1 MIRAVFLRHG
11 KKEPLVGRPE
21 HDVPLTNDE
30 VVNLA
35 ALGGRLRD
43 HALLP
48 GLWLASH
55 WHHCWQSARATGG
68 EAAQIFRVCGL
79 TPYSAEGGFNLA
91 AIITEA
97 AKLGALVDRVDQI
110 GIAGHEERLS
120 KLVNGAISQ
129 SGESAPILE
138 HREVVIVR
146 AESLGAL
153 TRGMGRIEHR
163 WR

>member
-11 KKEPLVGRPE
+11 KKESLAGRPE
-21 HDVPLTNDE
+21 HDVPLTKDE
-30 VVNLA
+30 VANLA
-35 ALGGRLRD
+35 VLGGRLQG

-79 TPYSAEGGFNLA
+79 TPYSAEQGFSLA

-97 AKLGALVDRVDQI
+97 AKLGAIVDGVEQI

-120 KLVNGAISQ
+120 KLVNGAVSQ
-129 SGESAPILE
+129 SGESTPILE
-138 HREVVIVR
+138 HREAVIVR
-146 AESLGAL
+146 AESLSAL
-153 TRGMGRIEHR
+153 TRGMGRIEQR